1 MPASRVTFEWKAGS
15 IFAIPLNCW
24 YQHFNGSGQEVV
36 RLVAVTNFPSVMNLY
51 EDVDFVFNFDYDFK
65 NRFSG
70 EPDYFASKGEQDGF
84 LLRTNFVADAI
95 NLPLITAKE
104 RGAGGGHIR
113 FNMAKGSIASHISQ
127 FPVGTYK
134 KAHAH
139 GPGAHVIVLTGEGY
153 SLMWPE
159 GEEPRRYDW
168 KYGTLIVPP
177 NAWFH
182 QHFNG
187 GATPARYLAFKH
199 ASPRNSQGVPLS
211 WISRR
216 LGGNQI
222 DYADESQVVRKLF
235 ADELAKHGVTS
246 KMEPVYEA
254 EAAEPAAEGR
264 GLMTRRARRDERG
277 APAGSDRDCSRTPAG
292 GGCRAGH
299 LHLCRRRPQPAH
311 PRRREERGHGHAL
324 LVGERRRHEPADCR
338 LREEVR
344 HQGASSG
351 AASSEDVA
359 RRAINEQRAGRYEA
373 DVVETA
379 GPDMEV
385 MTREKAL
392 QPFVT
397 PVSAELIPAATY
409 AHRQWIAT
417 RINLFAGAYNT
428 KLIAAADAPKR
439 YEDLADPRW
448 KGKLAV
454 EASDAN
460 WLMQLAAIMGED
472 KAIKLFRDIVAAN
485 GMSVRQGHSLLA
497 NLVPTG
503 EVPLA
508 LTVYGYRVEQ
518 LKTGRRAG
526 RDPLSAAGDRA
537 ADRHRHRAPRA
548 ASACRRAA
556 GGLLPDRRT
565 AHSGGSLQLPVNPK
579 ITPVPEASRSSTWRN
594 SWTRASAG
602 PSSMRRSSP
611 ANDG

>member
-1 MPASRVTFEWKAGS
+1 VAKDAIVSKELAEKFKTEKDTPYLRFVRGDGLDVISAQYVPNLCTVDLKPWLRRGDGAKGVFINHEASRTSNDCYVCEIAPGKKLEPRHHLFEEMIMVLTGRGSTTVWNNSGARVTFEWKAGS

-51 EDVDFVFNFDYDFK
+51 EDPEFVFGFSYDFK

-70 EPDYFASKGEQDGF
+70 EPDYFAAKGEQDGF

-159 GEEPRRYDW
+159 GEEPKRYDW

-222 DYADESQVVRKLF
+222 DYADESQDVRKMF
-235 ADELAKHGVTS
+235 ADEIARHGVAS

-254 EAAEPAAEGR
+254 ELP
-264 GLMTRRARRDERG
+264 
-277 APAGSDRDCSRTPAG
+277 
-292 GGCRAGH
+292 
-299 LHLCRRRPQPAH
+299 
-311 PRRREERGHGHAL
+311 
-324 LVGERRRHEPADCR
+324 
-338 LREEVR
+338 
-344 HQGASSG
+344 
-351 AASSEDVA
+351 
-359 RRAINEQRAGRYEA
+359 
-373 DVVETA
+373 
-379 GPDMEV
+379 
-385 MTREKAL
+385 
-392 QPFVT
+392 
-397 PVSAELIPAATY
+397 
-409 AHRQWIAT
+409 
-417 RINLFAGAYNT
+417 NLP
-428 KLIAAADAPKR
+428 PK
-439 YEDLADPRW
+439 
-448 KGKLAV
+448 
-454 EASDAN
+454 
-460 WLMQLAAIMGED
+460 
-472 KAIKLFRDIVAAN
+472 VAA
-485 GMSVRQGHSLLA
+485 
-497 NLVPTG
+497 
-503 EVPLA
+503 
-508 LTVYGYRVEQ
+508 
-518 LKTGRRAG
+518 
-526 RDPLSAAGDRA
+526 
-537 ADRHRHRAPRA
+537 
-548 ASACRRAA
+548 
-556 GGLLPDRRT
+556 
-565 AHSGGSLQLPVNPK
+565 
-579 ITPVPEASRSSTWRN
+579 
-594 SWTRASAG
+594 
-602 PSSMRRSSP
+602 
-611 ANDG
+611 